1 MKNKED
7 LKNSILHEIRNG
19 NLLILKAE
27 ILTSFFKGENIN
39 NIEQA
44 YNKFS
49 LNLENEIILAIE
61 QFNKN
66 K

>member
-1 MKNKED
+1 MED

-27 ILTSFFKGENIN
+27 ILTSFFKGENVE

-44 YNKFS
+44 YNKFA
-49 LNLENEIILAIE
+49 LNLESEIILAIE
-61 QFNKN
+61 QFNN
-66 K
+66 NL

>member
-1 MKNKED
+1 MED

-44 YNKFS
+44 YNKFA
-49 LNLENEIILAIE
+49 LNLESEIILAIE